1 VLFINDNLNPPMYL
15 LPESLTFKYYSND
28 PNSTTDYIENV
39 LARYTGGQWDT
50 VTGTPPQSNEQ
61 SFGQGTTD

>member
-1 VLFINDNLNPPMYL
+1 MRDDTIVGYPGVSQSDWDALGSY
-15 LPESLTFKYYSND
+15 
-28 PNSTTDYIENV
+28 NSTTDYIDNV
-39 LARYTGGQWDT
+39 LYRYSGGQWDT